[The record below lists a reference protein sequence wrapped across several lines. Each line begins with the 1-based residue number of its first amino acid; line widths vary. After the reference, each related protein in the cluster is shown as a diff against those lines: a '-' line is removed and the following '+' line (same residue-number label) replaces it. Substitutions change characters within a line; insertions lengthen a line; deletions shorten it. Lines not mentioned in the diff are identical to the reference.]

1 MPRRPPHPTAAHPP
15 AAAGAPVS
23 VRTHKM
29 AAGGDAIGNLAD
41 GRVVF
46 VDGALPDEVVLVDV
60 HTSKRDYARA
70 AVVEVVEPSP
80 YRVVPPCPA
89 LAAGCGGCAWQH
101 VASDAQLAL
110 KAAVVA
116 DALRRTAK
124 LPDAAVHLGAAVPP
138 WGYRTTLRLAVA
150 SDSDGSD
157 TRSSSTDGAPAG
169 LVGAG
174 RIGLRAAGSHRV
186 VPLADCPVAHPSLAA
201 MLADVRVTGG
211 EELSLRIGVASGEAS
226 AMVHGERGK
235 AHVGGLPVHVGI
247 GPQAVVHEEVAGV
260 RLQVSAASFFQSGP
274 LAAELLVGAVGA
286 ACGDALADDG
296 TVLDAYGGCGL
307 FAAALFAAS
316 TRRGQVLVVES
327 SPTACADALANVPG
341 ARVVHSEFEHWR
353 PEPVSLVVAD
363 PARAGLGRVAVDVI
377 AATGCHTL
385 VLVSCDPVSLARDAR
400 LLAAHGFGHEGSTV
414 LDLFPHTPHVEVV
427 TRFTR

>member
-1 MPRRPPHPTAAHPP
+1 MPRRPPHPTAASRTV
-15 AAAGAPVS
+15 AAVES

-46 VDGALPDEVVLVDV
+46 VDGALPDEVVLVNV
-60 HTSKRDYARA
+60 RASKRDYARA

-89 LAAGCGGCAWQH
+89 LAAGCGGCGWQH

-116 DALRRTAK
+116 EALRRTGK
-124 LPDAAVHLGAAVPP
+124 LTDAAVHVGAAVPP

-150 SDSDGSD
+150 DSRG
-157 TRSSSTDGAPAG
+157 GA
-169 LVGAG
+169 
-174 RIGLRAAGSHRV
+174 IGLRAAGSHRV
-186 VPLADCPVAHPSLAA
+186 VPLADCPVAHPSLGA

-211 EELSLRIGVASGEAS
+211 EELSLRVGVASGEAS
-226 AMVHGERGK
+226 AMVHGERGQ
-235 AHVGGLPVHVGI
+235 AHVSGLPAHVGI
-247 GPQAVVHEEVAGV
+247 GPRAVVHEEVAGV

-274 LAAELLVGAVGA
+274 FAAGLLVDAVRA
-286 ACGDALADDG
+286 ACGDALAADG
-296 TVLDAYGGCGL
+296 AVLDAYGGCGL
-307 FAAALFAAS
+307 FAATLLAAS
-316 TRRGQVLVVES
+316 TQQVLVVES
-327 SPTACADALANVPG
+327 SPTACADARANVPG
-341 ARVVHSEFEHWR
+341 ARVVHSEFERWR
-353 PEPVSLVVAD
+353 PEPMSLVVAD
-363 PARAGLGRVAVDVI
+363 PARAGLGRAAVDVI

-400 LLAAHGFGHEGSTV
+400 LLTAHGFGHEGSTV